1 MKCPTMKLSLRV
13 LLMVFFLSSTWV
25 WGQLGTSTIRGT
37 ITDPSGAAVPGATV
51 TITNLQ
57 TNLSRTLT
65 TGAAGNYS
73 FESIPPGDYK
83 VEIEAKGFR
92 KNVVSR
98 VQALVGS
105 IAEVSQSLKV
115 GAVTE
120 TVVVE
125 VSAATVQVNTQ
136 DATLGNNIENRQIL
150 ELPLPDRNI
159 QALLTLQPG
168 VTQDGYV
175 AGARSDQSNITLD
188 GVDINDAQSNA
199 IEGPVLRLNAEAIQ
213 EFRVETINSNANEG
227 RSSGAQINLVS
238 KTGTNNW
245 HGSLVEWYRST
256 LGLANDWFNNRD
268 KVPQAPLV
276 HNLFGGSLGGPIK
289 KDKAFFFY
297 AYEGQREARSRGVTR
312 VVPLAS
318 LGQGTIRYSYCVDP
332 ACTTSAI
339 SSLNL
344 TQNQQVYSA
353 TGINSAALTALL
365 GAAQK
370 YQAND
375 TSVGD
380 GLNTGGFR
388 FNAPTPIHQNNH
400 YGRFDFTL
408 NNNQNLFFRAN
419 VLHDQATLVRYL
431 PDSKAPSIWS
441 HPWGIAAGHTW
452 SIGNNMVNNVRY
464 GYTRQAFTSA
474 GDSTGNDISFRFVF
488 APNGQT
494 HDVSRVTP
502 VHNIT
507 DDVSWTHGRHIFQY
521 GVNFR
526 AISNGRITFAN
537 AFDNAITNPSF
548 YLGAGDHVSGSFQD
562 FLTNNSL
569 PGGANGLDGGGI
581 TAVQNAATALIG
593 RFSQY
598 TANFTFGKNGTL
610 LPAGTPST
618 RNFATQA
625 YEGYFLDSWKFR
637 PHLTFTLGLR
647 YSLERPVYETN
658 GFEVQPTV
666 PLSVYFKERLDA
678 AAHGTNFSD
687 PIVVDRSGPVNGGK
701 PMYNWDKNNF
711 QPRVAVAWSPNF
723 SSGLLHKLFGDG
735 NTSVLRGGFALTN
748 DYYGQALAVDWDLNN
763 TLGFTS
769 NFTTPANTYDTV
781 SCATCSGLAPL
792 FTGFNQNVR
801 SLPNVSVPATGI
813 KFPLSQP
820 LDFGERIETS
830 VDSNLVAPT
839 EYVWNMTFERQV
851 SRNTKLTFS
860 YIGRV
865 ARNLLARRDVT
876 AFNNTVDPK
885 SGMDWYTAG
894 TMLEKQR
901 QAGTPTAQVATIP
914 YFENLF
920 PAGLATIMNNTFG
933 LDPVCSGGNPGFV
946 PTWTNTQVF
955 YAMNSRTPTNP
966 CAFFAGNDWTD
977 TQALVDQVMD
987 SIGAPTRF
995 MQSQYGA
1002 LSAWSTIGNSAYN
1015 ALTVSLRQRM
1025 RSLTLDFNYTF
1036 SHSLDDAS
1044 GLQTETGFGNA
1055 FIVNPI
1061 RQNTWYGNSDFDIR
1075 HQINVSSVW
1084 QIPVGKGRTFLN
1096 ASNRFVDA
1104 LVGGWQFSTIY
1115 RWNTGLP
1122 VAGGTMPYD
1131 DARWATNW
1139 NVQANVTPTSAV
1151 KTCPDRSNTPKL
1163 FGGCDLK
1170 TIYQSFR
1177 NAYPGESGPRN
1188 YLRAPGYMNG
1198 DMGLGKTFDMPWN
1211 EKQKLQLRWDVFN
1224 VANYQPFGAI
1234 DTSRSGFG
1242 VARDPKLRN
1251 LTPPTNWANFTG
1263 IQGSPREMQVAL
1275 RYSF

>member
-1 MKCPTMKLSLRV
+1 MILFGARA
-13 LLMVFFLSSTWV
+13 FV

-37 ITDPSGAAVPGATV
+37 ITDPSGAAVAGATV
-51 TITNLQ
+51 TVTNLQ
-57 TNLSRTLT
+57 TNLSRTLVT
-65 TGAAGNYS
+65 NSAGGYS

-83 VEIEAKGFR
+83 VEMEAKGF
-92 KNVVSR
+92 KKGVVSR

-105 IAEVSQSLKV
+105 VAEVSQTLKV

-125 VSAATVQVNTQ
+125 VSAATVQINTQ
-136 DATLGNNIENRQIL
+136 DATLGNVIENRQIL
-150 ELPLPDRNI
+150 ELPLNGRNVI
-159 QALLTLQPG
+159 DLLTLQPG

-175 AGARSDQSNITLD
+175 AGARSDQSNVTLD
-188 GVDINDAQSNA
+188 GVDINDAQSND
-199 IEGPVLRLNAEAIQ
+199 IFGPVLRLNAEAIQ

-238 KTGTNNW
+238 KTGTNAW
-245 HGSLVEWYRST
+245 HGALFEWYRGA
-256 LGLANDWFNNRD
+256 LGLSNNWFNNRD
-268 KVPQAPLV
+268 GVPQANLV
-276 HNLFGGSLGGPIK
+276 RNTFGGAVGGPIK

-297 AYEGQREARSRGVTR
+297 SVEALRLATSSSEVR
-312 VVPLAS
+312 VVPLAN

-332 ACTTSAI
+332 ACATSAI

-344 TQNQQVYSA
+344 TQNQQVYA
-353 TGINSAALTALL
+353 AAGINPAALAALAQ
-365 GAAQK
+365 AAQK

-388 FNAPTPIHQNNH
+388 FNAPTFQHLNSQ
-400 YGRFDFTL
+400 YARFDFVPAH
-408 NNNQNLFFRAN
+408 NQNLFLRVNSIDDHVQFASW
-419 VLHDQATLVRYL
+419 L
-431 PDSKAPSIWS
+431 PDTKAPLTWS
-441 HPWGIAAGHTW
+441 HPFGIAVGHTW
-452 SIGNNMVNNVRY
+452 SIGNNLVNNIRY
-464 GYTRQAFTSA
+464 GYTRQAFTSS
-474 GDSTGNDISFRFVF
+474 GDSAGNDISFRFVF
-488 APNGQT
+488 APTGAQ
-494 HDVSRVTP
+494 HDATRVTP

-507 DDVSWTHGRHIFQY
+507 DDVSWTHGKHIFQY

-526 AISNGRITFAN
+526 AVSNARVTFAN
-537 AFDNAITNPSF
+537 SFDNAITNPSF
-548 YLGAGDHVSGSFQD
+548 YAGAGDHVSNDFQD
-562 FLTNNSL
+562 FLTANSL
-569 PGGANGLDGGGI
+569 AGGANGLDGGGI
-581 TAVQNAATALIG
+581 TSVQNAATAIIG

-598 TANFTFGKNGTL
+598 TANFTFGKDGAL
-610 LPAGTPST
+610 LPSGTPSS

-625 YEGYFLDSWKFR
+625 YEGYFLDNWKFR
-637 PHLTFTLGLR
+637 PHLTLTLGLR

-658 GFEVQPTV
+658 GFEVQPEV
-666 PLSVYFKERLDA
+666 PLSVYFQERLSA
-678 AAHGTNFSD
+678 ASQGNNFSD
-687 PIVVDRSGPVNGGK
+687 PIVVNRSGPANGGK

-711 QPRVAVAWSPNF
+711 QPRVAVAWSPSF
-723 SSGLLHKLFGDG
+723 SKGILNKIFGDG

-769 NFTTPANTYDTV
+769 NFTTPANTFDTAAG
-781 SCATCSGLAPL
+781 SLAPL
-792 FTGFNQNVR
+792 FTGFNQNVQT
-801 SLPNVSVPATGI
+801 LPKVVIPTAGV

-820 LDFGERIETS
+820 TDFGERIETS

-839 EYVWNMTFERQV
+839 EYVWNMTFERQIH
-851 SRNTKLTFS
+851 SGTKLTIS
-860 YIGRV
+860 YVGRM
-865 ARNLLARRDVT
+865 AHNLLARRDVT
-876 AFNNTVDPK
+876 AFNNVVDPK

-894 TMLEKQR
+894 TTLEKAR
-901 QAGTPTAQVATIP
+901 QQGTPTANVAAIP
-914 YFENLF
+914 FFENLF
-920 PAGLATIMNNTFG
+920 PAGLASIMNSTFG

-955 YAMNSRTPTNP
+955 YAMNSRTPSNP

-977 TQALVDQVMD
+977 TQALMDQVMD

-1002 LSAWSTIGNSAYN
+1002 LSAWSTIGNSYYH
-1015 ALTVSLRQRM
+1015 ALTASVRERIH
-1025 RSLTLDFNYTF
+1025 SLTLDFNYTF

-1044 GLQTETGFGNA
+1044 GLQTAGGFGSA

-1061 RQNTWYGNSDFDIR
+1061 RQNSWYGSSDFDIR
-1075 HQINVSSVW
+1075 QQINAAAVW
-1084 QIPVGKGRTFLN
+1084 QMPFGKGRTFLN
-1096 ASNRFVDA
+1096 AGNRLVEA
-1104 LVGGWQFSTIY
+1104 MVGGWQLSTIY
-1115 RWNTGLP
+1115 RFNTGLP
-1122 VAGGTMPYD
+1122 VSAMPFD

-1139 NVQANVTPTSAV
+1139 NVQANVTPTGPV
-1151 KTCPDRSNTPKL
+1151 QTCPDRSNTPKL

-1170 TIYQSFR
+1170 AIYQSYR
-1177 NAYPGESGPRN
+1177 NAYPGETGPRN
-1188 YLRAPGYMNG
+1188 YLRVPAYMNG
-1198 DMGLGKTFDMPWN
+1198 DMGLSKTFDLPWS
-1211 EKQKLQLRWDVFN
+1211 EQQKLQLRWDVFN
-1224 VANYQPFGAI
+1224 VANYQPFGAV

-1263 IQGSPREMQVAL
+1263 IQGAPREMQIAL

>member
-1 MKCPTMKLSLRV
+1 MKWSTKKLGLPV
-13 LLMVFFLSSTWV
+13 LLMILLLSRTCV

-37 ITDPSGAAVPGATV
+37 ITDPSGATMAGATV

-65 TGAAGNYS
+65 TGSAGTYS
-73 FESIPPGDYK
+73 FESIPPGEYK
-83 VEIEAKGFR
+83 VEIQAKGFKR
-92 KNVVSR
+92 GVVPR

-105 IAEVSQSLKV
+105 VAEVSQSLKV
-115 GAVTE
+115 GAVQE

-125 VSAATVQVNTQ
+125 VSAGTVQINTQ
-136 DATLGNNIENRQIL
+136 DATLGNNIENQQIL
-150 ELPLPDRNI
+150 ELPLNTRNVI
-159 QALLTLQPG
+159 DLLTLQPG
-168 VTQDGYV
+168 VTQAGYV

-188 GVDINDAQSNA
+188 GVDINDAETNG
-199 IEGPVLRLNAEAIQ
+199 IFGNVLRLNAEAIS

-227 RSSGAQINLVS
+227 RSAGAQINLVS
-238 KTGTNNW
+238 KTGTNAW
-245 HGSLVEWYRST
+245 HGALFEWYRGT
-256 LGLANDWFNNRD
+256 LGEANDWFNNRD
-268 KVPQAPLV
+268 KVPVPPLV
-276 HNLFGGSLGGPIK
+276 RNLFGGAVGGPIA
-289 KDKAFFFY
+289 KDKLFFFY
-297 AYEGQREARSRGVTR
+297 SYEGMREARSRGVTR

-332 ACTTSAI
+332 ACATSAI
-339 SSLNL
+339 GSLNL
-344 TQNQQVYSA
+344 LQNQQVYSA
-353 TGINSAALTALL
+353 AGINSAALSALAQ
-365 GAAQK
+365 AAQK

-388 FNAPTPIHQNNH
+388 FNAPIPQHLNSH
-400 YGRFDFTL
+400 YARFDFVPRH
-408 NNNQNLFFRAN
+408 NQNLF
-419 VLHDQATLVRYL
+419 VRLNLIDDHVTGIKWL
-431 PDSKAPSIWS
+431 PDTVSPATWN
-441 HPWGIAAGHTW
+441 HPLGYAIGHTW
-452 SIGNNMVNNVRY
+452 AIGNNLVNNVRY
-464 GYTRQAFTSA
+464 GYTRQAFTNT

-488 APNGQT
+488 QPNGQL
-494 HDVSRVTP
+494 HDTSRVTP

-507 DDVSWTHGRHIFQY
+507 DDVSWTHGKHIFSY
-521 GVNFR
+521 GVNIR
-526 AISNGRITFAN
+526 AVSNARVSFAN

-548 YLGAGDHVSGSFQD
+548 YLGAGDHISSDFQD
-562 FLTNNSL
+562 FLTANSL
-569 PGGANGLDGGGI
+569 AGGANGLDGGGI
-581 TAVQNAATALIG
+581 TAVQNAATAIIG

-598 TANFTFGKNGTL
+598 TANFTFGKDGSL
-610 LPAGTPST
+610 LNAGTPSS

-625 YEGYFLDSWKFR
+625 YDGYFLDSWKVR
-637 PHLTFTLGLR
+637 PRLTLTLGLR
-647 YSLERPVYETN
+647 YSLERPVYETQ
-658 GFEVQPTV
+658 GFEVQPEV
-666 PLSVYFKERLDA
+666 PLSVYFQKRLTA
-678 AAHGTNFSD
+678 ASQGNNFTD
-687 PIVVDRSGPVNGGK
+687 PIVVNRSGPANGGK

-769 NFTTPANTYDTV
+769 NFTTPANTFDT
-781 SCATCSGLAPL
+781 APGTLAPL
-792 FTGFNQNVR
+792 FTGFNQNVQT
-801 SLPNVSVPATGI
+801 LPKVVVPTAGV

-839 EYVWNMTFERQV
+839 EYVWNMTFERQIH
-851 SRNTKLTFS
+851 SGTKLTIS
-860 YIGRV
+860 YIGRM
-865 ARNLLARRDVT
+865 AHNLLARRDVT
-876 AFNNTVDPK
+876 AFNNVVDPK

-894 TMLEKQR
+894 TALEKQR
-901 QAGTPTAQVATIP
+901 QQGVATANVATIP
-914 YFENLF
+914 FFENLF
-920 PAGLATIMNNTFG
+920 PAGLASIMNSTFG

-995 MQSQYGA
+995 MQAQYGA
-1002 LSAWSTIGNSAYN
+1002 LSAWSTIGNSYYHG
-1015 ALTVSLRQRM
+1015 LTVSLRERI

-1044 GLQTETGFGNA
+1044 GLQNTGSFGSA

-1061 RQNTWYGNSDFDIR
+1061 RQNSWYGSSDFDIR
-1075 HQINVSSVW
+1075 QQINAAAVW
-1084 QIPVGKGRTFLN
+1084 QMPFGKGRTFLN
-1096 ASNRFVDA
+1096 AGNRLVDA
-1104 LVGGWQFSTIY
+1104 VAGGWQLSTIY

-1122 VAGGTMPYD
+1122 VSDMPFD

-1139 NVQANVTPTSAV
+1139 NVQANVTPTTPV
-1151 KTCPDRSNTPKL
+1151 QTCPNRSNTPKL

-1188 YLRAPGYMNG
+1188 YLRQPGYMNA
-1198 DMGLGKTFDMPWN
+1198 DMGLSKTFDMPWN
-1211 EKQKLQLRWDVFN
+1211 ERQKLQLRWDVFN
-1224 VANYQPFGAI
+1224 VANYQPFGQI
-1234 DTSRSGFG
+1234 DNSRSGFG

-1251 LTPPTNWANFTG
+1251 LTPPTNWANFTA
-1263 IQGSPREMQVAL
+1263 IQGLPREMQIAL

>member
-1 MKCPTMKLSLRV
+1 MKSPTIKLRLRV

-37 ITDPSGAAVPGATV
+37 ITDPSGAAVSGASV
-51 TITNLQ
+51 TITSLQ

-65 TGAAGNYS
+65 TGSAGTYS
-73 FESIPPGDYK
+73 FESILPGEYR
-83 VEIEAKGFR
+83 VAIEAKGFR
-92 KNVVSR
+92 KSVVNR

-105 IAEVSQSLKV
+105 IAEVSQSLKIGEV
-115 GAVTE
+115 QE

-125 VSAATVQVNTQ
+125 TTGSEVQVNTQ
-136 DATLGNNIENRQIL
+136 DATLGNNIANREINQ
-150 ELPLPDRNI
+150 LPMRDRDVLS
-159 QALLTLQPG
+159 LLTLQPG

-199 IEGPVLRLNAEAIQ
+199 IDGPVLRLNAEAIQ

-245 HGSLVEWYRST
+245 HGAMFEWYRST
-256 LGLANDWFNNRD
+256 LGKANDWFNNRD
-268 KVPQAPLV
+268 GVPVPPLV

-289 KDKAFFFY
+289 KDRAFFFY
-297 AYEGQREARSRGVTR
+297 AYEGQREARSTPVTR
-312 VVPLAS
+312 VVPLAN
-318 LGQGTIRYSYCVDP
+318 LGQGTVKYSYCVDP
-332 ACTTSAI
+332 SCTTTAVG
-339 SSLNL
+339 SLNL
-344 TQNQQVYSA
+344 AQNQQVYSD
-353 TGINSAALTALL
+353 TGINSAALSALAQ
-365 GAAQK
+365 AAQK

-375 TSVGD
+375 NSVGD

-388 FNAPTPIHQNNH
+388 FNAPIPTHLNNH
-400 YGRFDFTL
+400 YARFDFTPTS
-408 NNNQNLFFRAN
+408 NQNFFVRAN
-419 VLHDQATLVRYL
+419 VLIDHATLAQWL
-431 PDSKAPSIWS
+431 PDTKAPALWS
-441 HPWGIAAGHTW
+441 HPMGIAAGHTW
-452 SIGNNMVNNVRY
+452 MINNNLVNNIRY
-464 GYTRQAFTSA
+464 GYTRQAFTSS

-488 APNGQT
+488 APNSQT

-507 DDVSWTHGRHIFQY
+507 DDVSWTHGKHVSQY

-526 AISNGRITFAN
+526 AISNGRVTFAN
-537 AFDNAITNPSF
+537 AFDNAVTNPSF
-548 YLGAGDHVSGSFQD
+548 YLGAGDHVSGAFQD
-562 FLTNNSL
+562 FLTANSL
-569 PGGANGLDGGGI
+569 PGGVNGLDGGGI
-581 TAVQNAATALIG
+581 TAVQNAATAIIG

-598 TANFTFGKNGTL
+598 TANFTFGKDGAL

-625 YEGYFLDSWKFR
+625 YEGYFLDTWKFR
-637 PHLTFTLGLR
+637 PHLTFTMGLR

-666 PLSVYFKERLDA
+666 PLSVYFQDRLNA
-678 AAHGTNFSD
+678 AAHGTNFTD
-687 PIVVDRSGPVNGGK
+687 PITVNRSGPVNGGK

-711 QPRVAVAWSPNF
+711 QPRMAVAWSPNF
-723 SSGLLHKLFGDG
+723 SSGLLHKLFGNG
-735 NTSVLRGGFALTN
+735 NTSVIRGGFALTN

-769 NFTTPANTYDTV
+769 NFTTPANTYDTQTC
-781 SCATCSGLAPL
+781 STCSGLAPL
-792 FTGFNQNVR
+792 FTGFNQNVH
-801 SLPNVSVPATGI
+801 SLPNVVIPVAGI

-820 LDFGERIETS
+820 VDFGERIETS

-839 EYVWNMTFERQV
+839 EYTWNLTFERQV
-851 SRNTKLTFS
+851 SSGTKLSIS
-860 YIGRV
+860 YIGRK
-865 ARNLLARRDVT
+865 AQNLLARRDVT
-876 AFNNTVDPK
+876 AFNDVVDPK
-885 SGMDWYTAG
+885 SGMDWYAAG
-894 TMLEKQR
+894 TALEKQR
-901 QAGTPTAQVATIP
+901 QQGVATANVATIP
-914 YFENLF
+914 FFENLF
-920 PAGLATIMNNTFG
+920 PAGLASIMNSTFG

-995 MQSQYGA
+995 MQPQYGA
-1002 LSAWSTIGNSAYN
+1002 LSAWSTIGNSFYN
-1015 ALTVSLRQRM
+1015 GLTVSLRQRV
-1025 RSLTLDFNYTF
+1025 RSLTLDVNYTF

-1044 GLQTETGFGNA
+1044 GLQTETGFGAA

-1075 HQINVSSVW
+1075 HQINASAVW
-1084 QIPVGKGRTFLN
+1084 QMPFGKGKTFLN
-1096 ASNRFVDA
+1096 SDNRLVDA
-1104 LVGGWQFSTIY
+1104 AVGGWQLSTIY

-1122 VAGGTMPYD
+1122 VGAGTMPYD

-1139 NVQANVTPTSAV
+1139 NVQANVTPTTAIS
-1151 KTCPDRSNTPKL
+1151 TCPDRSNTPKL

-1177 NAYPGESGPRN
+1177 NAFPGEAGPRN
-1188 YLRAPGYMNG
+1188 YLRAPGYMNA
-1198 DMGLGKTFDMPWN
+1198 DMGLSKTFDMPWT

-1224 VANYQPFGAI
+1224 VANYQPFGSI

-1251 LTPPTNWANFTG
+1251 LTPPSNWANFTA
-1263 IQGSPREMQVAL
+1263 IQGRPREMQIAL